1 MAKLKNSIKNI
12 EGIIKEIK
20 KKTKSLK
27 SLTKLDGI
35 TIECTIFKNSNIDAI
50 FFNRYPETDVFYPKA
65 THIIEDLSQLKPLFL

>member
-12 EGIIKEIK
+12 EGIIKELK

-35 TIECTIFKNSNIDAI
+35 TIECTVFKNS
-50 FFNRYPETDVFYPKA
+50 DVDS
-65 THIIEDLSQLKPLFL
+65 IIKEIKEISLVLLLVLNMIQIEQQILH